1 MNRIFLLLILIA
13 AASCK
18 SRKVVPEKDTVS
30 VAPASGYVLM
40 PSAGDSMVRDSM
52 HRPIMPDTAAARKIK
67 PDTFP
72 SVAANSK
79 SMAVY
84 NKLLNDLNLEWDA
97 EDATSPSNR
106 DQFIEILAAQY
117 PNFNLE
123 PRMQEQ
129 LRNALQGSEIF
140 VAGGA
145 WCDDTR
151 RELPKLASILDQCN
165 FPPDNFHYS
174 GVNRAKKPLNANGFA
189 AKPGLTLVPLIAV
202 YRNGAEIGRITEIPK
217 KSLEADLLDILRK

>member
-1 MNRIFLLLILIA
+1 
-13 AASCK
+13 
-18 SRKVVPEKDTVS
+18 
-30 VAPASGYVLM
+30 M

>member
-1 MNRIFLLLILIA
+1 MLVA
-13 AASCK
+13 ATSCK
-18 SRKVVPEKDTVS
+18 SRKVVPEKDVVT
-30 VAPASGYVLM
+30 VAPSNGFVRLM
-40 PSAGDSMVRDSM
+40 PAPGDSMIHDSL
-52 HRPIMPDTAAARKIK
+52 HRPIMPDTAAARNVK

-72 SVAANSK
+72 SIAANSK

-97 EDATSPSNR
+97 EDAASPSNR
-106 DQFIEILAAQY
+106 DQFMEVLAAQY
-117 PNFNLE
+117 PGFNLDS
-123 PRMQEQ
+123 RMQEQ
-129 LRNALQGSEIF
+129 LQNALQGTEIF

-151 RELPKLASILDQCN
+151 REVPKLASILDQCN
-165 FPPDNFHYS
+165 FPAEQFHYS

-202 YRNGAEIGRITEIPK
+202 YRNGSEIGRITETPR
-217 KSLEADLLDILRK
+217 KSLEADLLNILRK